1 MNRFKFPHLILNYRL
16 NTLGLD
22 EFDLENRNSM
32 NDHKKRSYVIH
43 PTVFHFYATLK
54 NGFIDKYV
62 ACKM

>member
-1 MNRFKFPHLILNYRL
+1 MNRFKFPHLILNYRF
-16 NTLGLD
+16 TLGLD

-32 NDHKKRSYVIH
+32 NDHKKMSYVIH
-43 PTVFHFYATLK
+43 PTVFHFYTTLK

>member
-1 MNRFKFPHLILNYRL
+1 MNRLNFLHLLLNYRF
-16 NTLGLD
+16 TLGLD

-32 NDHKKRSYVIH
+32 NDHKKMSYVIH